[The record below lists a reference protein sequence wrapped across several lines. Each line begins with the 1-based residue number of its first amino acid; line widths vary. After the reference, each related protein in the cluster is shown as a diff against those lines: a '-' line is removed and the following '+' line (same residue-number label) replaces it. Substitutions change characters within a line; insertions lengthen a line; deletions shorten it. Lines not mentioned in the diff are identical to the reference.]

1 MVVPKSRVVFVTLIL
16 IFSVA
21 AGVLILNNFFFRGE
35 NRNQPSTQSTSSS
48 ITKEN
53 PNLGSASNQK
63 AISIIVYLDLL
74 CPDCERAHREI
85 LPRII
90 KDYVDT
96 NKAKVSYKILG
107 TYGPESMSAGNAT
120 YCANEQGKMLD
131 FIKNAYEIAARS
143 NNVSPFSNI
152 GLTNI
157 ARKTSLKIPEWQDCV
172 SKSKYTSKI
181 NKNKQEVLDTGGYGT
196 PHFIIEGKGYNGAP
210 PYDIFVPV
218 IESAIAEKVK

>member
-21 AGVLILNNFFFRGE
+21 AGVLILNNFFFRSE

-96 NKAKVSYKILG
+96 NKAKISYKILG
-107 TYGPESMSAGNAT
+107 
-120 YCANEQGKMLD
+120 
-131 FIKNAYEIAARS
+131 R
-143 NNVSPFSNI
+143 
-152 GLTNI
+152 
-157 ARKTSLKIPEWQDCV
+157 
-172 SKSKYTSKI
+172 
-181 NKNKQEVLDTGGYGT
+181 
-196 PHFIIEGKGYNGAP
+196 
-210 PYDIFVPV
+210 
-218 IESAIAEKVK
+218 

>member
-1 MVVPKSRVVFVTLIL
+1 MLQLVVVPKSRVVFITLIL
-16 IFSVA
+16 IFLVA
-21 AGVLILNNFFFRGE
+21 VGVLILNNFFFRGE
-35 NRNQPSTQSTSSS
+35 NRNQTSIQSTSSS

-107 TYGPESMSAGNAT
+107 TYGPESMSA
-120 YCANEQGKMLD
+120 
-131 FIKNAYEIAARS
+131 
-143 NNVSPFSNI
+143 
-152 GLTNI
+152 
-157 ARKTSLKIPEWQDCV
+157 
-172 SKSKYTSKI
+172 
-181 NKNKQEVLDTGGYGT
+181 
-196 PHFIIEGKGYNGAP
+196 
-210 PYDIFVPV
+210 
-218 IESAIAEKVK
+218 

>member
-1 MVVPKSRVVFVTLIL
+1 M
-16 IFSVA
+16 
-21 AGVLILNNFFFRGE
+21 
-35 NRNQPSTQSTSSS
+35 
-48 ITKEN
+48 
-53 PNLGSASNQK
+53 
-63 AISIIVYLDLL
+63 YLDLL

-120 YCANEQGKMLD
+120 YCADEQGKMLD